1 MAEMIINFG
10 KTIGKIK
17 RVNGVGQPPIV
28 GAAYDPLFHFLTEA
42 NIPYSRLHDT
52 GGTFGG
58 GRFVDIPNLFPNF
71 DADENDPANY
81 FFQYTDWLLEALD
94 KAGVEPYFRLGV
106 SIENIV
112 DRYASPR
119 LFPPKDCEKWA
130 RICEHVIR
138 HYTEGWANGYHLK
151 IDYWEIWNEP
161 DNSHELKWNAMWQGS
176 DVDYYRLYE
185 VTARHLKTCFPHL
198 KIGGYANSGF
208 YAITEGDSDPRKKYF
223 VDFFI
228 GFLKWITSEEH
239 KAPID
244 FFSWHSYDTIE
255 NTMVQADYCRKTLD
269 QYGLKDIE
277 IHLNEW
283 NPSPRVLG
291 LMQHA
296 AYVGGMLL
304 MYQNAPIDVSCFYDA
319 RIGISEYGS
328 FFNPITRQT
337 FADYDAF
344 VMFGRLLKLGRQVE
358 LCCDQKGVYAV
369 AATDGAQK
377 GAMIVNTLDAP
388 CAIDLTASGADLSAA
403 VCEETS
409 RYKRMEKGDLIREN
423 RLYLGG
429 ESMVYITL

>member
-1 MAEMIINFG
+1 M
-10 KTIGKIK
+10 
-17 RVNGVGQPPIV
+17 
-28 GAAYDPLFHFLTEA
+28 
-42 NIPYSRLHDT
+42 
-52 GGTFGG
+52 
-58 GRFVDIPNLFPNF
+58 
-71 DADENDPANY
+71 
-81 FFQYTDWLLEALD
+81 
-94 KAGVEPYFRLGV
+94 
-106 SIENIV
+106 
-112 DRYASPR
+112 
-119 LFPPKDCEKWA
+119 
-130 RICEHVIR
+130 
-138 HYTEGWANGYHLK
+138 
-151 IDYWEIWNEP
+151 
-161 DNSHELKWNAMWQGS
+161 
-176 DVDYYRLYE
+176 
-185 VTARHLKTCFPHL
+185 
-198 KIGGYANSGF
+198 
-208 YAITEGDSDPRKKYF
+208 
-223 VDFFI
+223 
-228 GFLKWITSEEH
+228 KWITSEEH